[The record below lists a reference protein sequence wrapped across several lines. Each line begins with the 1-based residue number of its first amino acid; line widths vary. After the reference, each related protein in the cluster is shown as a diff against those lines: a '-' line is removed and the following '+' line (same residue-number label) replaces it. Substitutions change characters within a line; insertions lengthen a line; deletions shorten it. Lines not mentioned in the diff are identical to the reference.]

1 MRPNTI
7 NVHQVPALII
17 GWTLLTD
24 PTVRLRVEMIQIR
37 SVQPNVARTDL

>member
-7 NVHQVPALII
+7 NVRQVPALII
-17 GWTLLTD
+17 GWTLLTS
-24 PTVRLRVEMIQIR
+24 PTVHLRAEMIQIR